1 MSATAAAAAAAA
13 AATQAASA
21 SVSSFGTGVASFN
34 LYSPDAWLGESYRA
48 LGMDKSQWRWV
59 NGSTPLSTW
68 REVGIGMAVY
78 LGAIFGIQFAM
89 RSFKP
94 FKLTRL
100 AQIHN
105 LFLTLV
111 SLVLLVLYVEELL
124 PIISEGGL
132 FYAVCNEKAWT
143 QKLEV
148 LYYLNYLTKWLEFTD
163 TIFLALKK
171 KPLQFLHV
179 YHHTLTMVLCFTQLN
194 GSTSVSWVVITLNLF
209 VHVVMYFYYFL
220 ASCGIHPWW
229 KKYVTTLQIVQ
240 FVIDLGFVYFCT
252 YHLIASRYY
261 PSILPF
267 YGTCSG
273 TEEAAIFGCA
283 LLSSYLLL
291 FIQFFQRTYS
301 KKRQAAKKL
310 KTQ

>member
-1 MSATAAAAAAAA
+1 MSAAVEATAA
-13 AATQAASA
+13 
-21 SVSSFGTGVASFN
+21 FN
-34 LYSPDAWLGESYRA
+34 PFSPDAWLAEAYKAVGQ
-48 LGMDKSQWRWV
+48 DKSQWRWV
-59 NGSTPLSTW
+59 NGESHLSTW
-68 REVGIGMAVY
+68 REVGLGMAVY
-78 LGAIFGIQFAM
+78 LGTIFGIQYFM
-89 RSFKP
+89 RSRKP
-94 FKLTRL
+94 LKLTRL
-100 AQIHN
+100 AQAHN

-111 SLVLLVLYVEELL
+111 SLVLLVLYVEKLA
-124 PIISEGGL
+124 PIISGGGL
-132 FYAVCNEKAWT
+132 FYSVCDVRAWT
-143 QKLEV
+143 QPLEV

-163 TIFLALKK
+163 TVFLALKK

-194 GSTSVSWVVITLNLF
+194 GATSVSWVVITLNLF

-240 FVIDLGFVYFCT
+240 FIIDLGFVYYCT
-252 YHLIASRYY
+252 YQLIASRYY
-261 PSILPF
+261 PTLPHR
-267 YGTCSG
+267 GACAG
-273 TEEAAIFGCA
+273 TEEAAVFGCA

-301 KKRQAAKKL
+301 KKQAAKKA

>member
-1 MSATAAAAAAAA
+1 MDAAAVP
-13 AATQAASA
+13 SP
-21 SVSSFGTGVASFN
+21 GVDSGITPFN
-34 LYSPDAWLGESYRA
+34 LYSPDAWLSEAYKVFGY
-48 LGMDKSQWRWV
+48 DKSQWRWV

-78 LGAIFGIQFAM
+78 LGVIFGSQLIM
-89 RSFKP
+89 RPFKP

-105 LFLTLV
+105 LFLTLI
-111 SLVLLVLYVEELL
+111 SLGLLILYVEELY

-148 LYYLNYLTKWLEFTD
+148 LYYLNYLTKWIEFTD
-163 TIFLALKK
+163 TLFLALKK

-194 GSTSVSWVVITLNLF
+194 GITSVSWVVITLNLF

-220 ASCGIHPWW
+220 ASCSIYPWW
-229 KKYVTTLQIVQ
+229 KKYVTTLQITQ
-240 FVIDLGFVYFCT
+240 FIIDLGFVYFCT
-252 YHLIASRYY
+252 YQLIASRYY
-261 PSILPF
+261 PNTLPF
-267 YGTCSG
+267 LGTCAG

-301 KKRQAAKKL
+301 KRKQAANKV

>member
-1 MSATAAAAAAAA
+1 MDATVAAQA
-13 AATQAASA
+13 AASA
-21 SVSSFGTGVASFN
+21 PSPGFDSGATPFN
-34 LYSPDAWLGESYRA
+34 LYSPDAWLSATYKAFGY
-48 LGMDKSQWRWV
+48 DKSQWRWV
-59 NGSTPLSTW
+59 NGTTPLSTW
-68 REVGIGMAVY
+68 REVGIGMVVY
-78 LGAIFGIQFAM
+78 LGIIFGIQLIM

-105 LFLTLV
+105 LFLTLI
-111 SLVLLVLYVEELL
+111 SLGLLVLYVEELY
-124 PIISEGGL
+124 PIISDGGL

-143 QKLEV
+143 QNLEV
-148 LYYLNYLTKWLEFTD
+148 LYYLNYLTKWIEFTD
-163 TIFLALKK
+163 TVFLALKK

-194 GSTSVSWVVITLNLF
+194 GTTSVSWVVITLNLF

-220 ASCGIHPWW
+220 ASCSIYPWW

-240 FVIDLGFVYFCT
+240 FIIDLGFVYFCT
-252 YHLIASRYY
+252 YQLIASRYY
-261 PSILPF
+261 PNTLPF
-267 YGTCSG
+267 LGTCAG

-301 KKRQAAKKL
+301 KRRQAANKV

>member
-1 MSATAAAAAAAA
+1 MNAEAAAAA
-13 AATQAASA
+13 AATVAASSPELGSIA
-21 SVSSFGTGVASFN
+21 TPFN
-34 LYSPDAWLGESYRA
+34 PFSPDAWLFEAYKAFGH
-48 LGMDKSQWRWV
+48 DKSQWRWV
-59 NGSTPLSTW
+59 NGATPLSTW

-78 LGAIFGIQFAM
+78 LGTIFGIQLVM
-89 RSFKP
+89 RAFKP

-111 SLVLLVLYVEELL
+111 SLGLLVLYVEELY
-124 PIISEGGL
+124 PIISQGGL

-163 TIFLALKK
+163 TAFLALKK

-194 GSTSVSWVVITLNLF
+194 GTTSVSWVVITLNLF
-209 VHVVMYFYYFL
+209 VHVIMYFYYFL
-220 ASCGIHPWW
+220 ASCSIYPWW

-252 YHLIASRYY
+252 YQLIASRYY
-261 PSILPF
+261 PNVLPF
-267 YGTCSG
+267 LGTCAG

-301 KKRQAAKKL
+301 KRKQASRKV

>member
-1 MSATAAAAAAAA
+1 MDAAVVQE
-13 AATQAASA
+13 TSPGLG
-21 SVSSFGTGVASFN
+21 SGPTPFSLF
-34 LYSPDAWLGESYRA
+34 SPDAWLFEAYRA
-48 LGMDKSQWRWV
+48 FGYDKSQWRWV
-59 NGSTPLSTW
+59 NGNTSLSTW
-68 REVGIGMAVY
+68 REVGVGMVVY
-78 LGAIFGIQFAM
+78 LGVIFGIQLVM

-94 FKLTRL
+94 LKLTRL

-105 LFLTLV
+105 LFLTLI
-111 SLVLLVLYVEELL
+111 SLGLLVLYVEQLY

-132 FYAVCNEKAWT
+132 FYAVCDEKAWT

-148 LYYLNYLTKWLEFTD
+148 LYYLNYLTKWIEFTD
-163 TIFLALKK
+163 TVFLALRK

-194 GSTSVSWVVITLNLF
+194 GITSVSWVVITLNLF

-220 ASCGIHPWW
+220 ASCSIYPWW
-229 KKYVTTLQIVQ
+229 KKYVTTLQITQ
-240 FVIDLGFVYFCT
+240 FIIDLGFVYFCT
-252 YHLIASRYY
+252 YQLIASRYY
-261 PSILPF
+261 SKTLPF
-267 YGTCSG
+267 MGTCAG

-301 KKRQAAKKL
+301 KRKQAANKV

>member
-1 MSATAAAAAAAA
+1 MSEAVVTNSPGDHAGIPGPVDGAGAAAAVPA
-13 AATQAASA
+13 
-21 SVSSFGTGVASFN
+21 N
-34 LYSPDAWLGESYRA
+34 IMSPDFWLAQAYRA
-48 LGMDKSQWRWV
+48 FGYDKSQWRWV

-68 REVGIGMAVY
+68 REVGVGMVVY
-78 LGAIFGIQFAM
+78 LAIIFGIQFLM
-89 RSFKP
+89 RSRKA
-94 FKLTRL
+94 FKLRKM
-100 AQIHN
+100 AQLHN
-105 LFLTLV
+105 LGLTLI
-111 SLVLLVLYVEELL
+111 SLVLLVLYVEELT
-124 PIISEGGL
+124 PIISGGGL
-132 FYAVCNEKAWT
+132 FHAVCAEEAWT
-143 QKLEV
+143 QRLEV

-163 TIFLALKK
+163 TVFLALKK

-194 GSTSVSWVVITLNLF
+194 GTTSVSWVVITLNLF

-229 KKYVTTLQIVQ
+229 KKYVTTLQILQ
-240 FVIDLGFVYFCT
+240 FIIDLGFVYFCT

-261 PSILPF
+261 PTTLPHC
-267 YGTCSG
+267 GECAG
-273 TEEAAIFGCA
+273 TEEAAVFGCA

-301 KKRQAAKKL
+301 KKQAAKKKT